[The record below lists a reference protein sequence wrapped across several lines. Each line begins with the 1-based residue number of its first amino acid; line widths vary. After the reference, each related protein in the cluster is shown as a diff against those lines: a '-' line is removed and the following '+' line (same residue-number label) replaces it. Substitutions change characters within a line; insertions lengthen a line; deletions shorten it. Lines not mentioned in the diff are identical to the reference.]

1 MENENYVG
9 YLKFYGKNIENGI
22 IQADIAG
29 QALIGFDECIR
40 FFNKKQNPEIIL
52 YDYKIPVITE
62 KGSWVVWVLGSMAG
76 MAGIFGTAY
85 LKKAGEKMAEKDFQ
99 DIGFSDIFRKSL
111 LALKNLV
118 DLIKH
123 KKGNINW
130 ENEDFHIEQKNDS
143 FFVSIKNESG
153 ESILIPIEQLEWF
166 KNIPKESLEKIV
178 QGVMV
183 GQSLSIGVRNEN
195 ENFDSTSITNEEKS
209 LFLSSEE
216 DEQEEVIF
224 PELVHGETT
233 QLEGKLVRGNEK
245 TNSLGFE
252 YKGVIL
258 NCHPT
263 KGSIRQYKSSLFLK
277 CKIDCYI
284 NRHEKSDLILDKKP
298 TLHIERVEPLESP
311 HVYRMVKFFYF

>member
-166 KNIPKESLEKIV
+166 KNIPKKSLEKIV
-178 QGVMV
+178 QGVMI

-277 CKIDCYI
+277 CKIYCYI

-298 TLHIERVEPLESP
+298 TLHIERVEPLESDQLNL
-311 HVYRMVKFFYF
+311 F

>member
-284 NRHEKSDLILDKKP
+284 NRHEKSDLIFDKKP
-298 TLHIERVEPLESP
+298 TLHIERVEPLESDQLNL
-311 HVYRMVKFFYF
+311 F

>member
-1 MENENYVG
+1 
-9 YLKFYGKNIENGI
+9 
-22 IQADIAG
+22 
-29 QALIGFDECIR
+29 
-40 FFNKKQNPEIIL
+40 
-52 YDYKIPVITE
+52 
-62 KGSWVVWVLGSMAG
+62 
-76 MAGIFGTAY
+76 
-85 LKKAGEKMAEKDFQ
+85 MAEKDFQ

-123 KKGNINW
+123 KKGNINC

-143 FFVSIKNESG
+143 FFVSIKNELG

-166 KNIPKESLEKIV
+166 KNIPKKSLEKIV
-178 QGVMV
+178 QGVMI

-277 CKIDCYI
+277 CKIYCYI

-298 TLHIERVEPLESP
+298 TLHIERVEPLESDQLNL
-311 HVYRMVKFFYF
+311 F

>member
-52 YDYKIPVITE
+52 YDYRIPVITE

-166 KNIPKESLEKIV
+166 KNIPKKSLEKIV

-298 TLHIERVEPLESP
+298 TLHIERVEPLESDQLNL
-311 HVYRMVKFFYF
+311 F

>member
-1 MENENYVG
+1 MESENYVG

-166 KNIPKESLEKIV
+166 KNIPKKSLEKIV

-298 TLHIERVEPLESP
+298 TLHIERVEPLESDQLNL
-311 HVYRMVKFFYF
+311 F

>member
-1 MENENYVG
+1 MESENYVG

-29 QALIGFDECIR
+29 QALIGFDGCIR

-166 KNIPKESLEKIV
+166 KNIPKKSLEKIV

-298 TLHIERVEPLESP
+298 TLHIERVEPLESDQLNL
-311 HVYRMVKFFYF
+311 F

>member
-1 MENENYVG
+1 MGNENYVG

-52 YDYKIPVITE
+52 YNYKIPVITE
-62 KGSWVVWVLGSMAG
+62 KGSWVIWVLGSITG
-76 MAGIFGTAY
+76 MAGVFGAAY

-99 DIGFSDIFRKSL
+99 DTGFSDIFKKSL
-111 LALKNLV
+111 SALKNYIE
-118 DLIKH
+118 LIKH
-123 KKGNINW
+123 KKGKIDW
-130 ENEDFHIEQKNDS
+130 ENEDFHIIQENNE
-143 FFVSIKNESG
+143 FFVSIKNELG
-153 ESILIPIEQLEWF
+153 ESILIPVEQIEWF
-166 KNIPKESLEKIV
+166 KNIPSKVLEKIV
-178 QGVMV
+178 QGVMI
-183 GQSLSIGVRNEN
+183 GQSLSIGVKSEN
-195 ENFDSTSITNEEKS
+195 GHFDTTSITNEEKN
-209 LFLSSEE
+209 LFLNSEE
-216 DEQEEVIF
+216 DEQEEIIF
-224 PELVHGETT
+224 PELIHGEEIV
-233 QLEGKLVRGNEK
+233 QLEGKLIRGNER

-284 NRHEKSDLILDKKP
+284 DRHSKSEFIYDKKP
-298 TLHIERVEPLESP
+298 TLYL
-311 HVYRMVKFFYF
+311 

>member
-298 TLHIERVEPLESP
+298 TLHIERVEPLESDQLNL
-311 HVYRMVKFFYF
+311 F

>member
-284 NRHEKSDLILDKKP
+284 NRHEKVI
-298 TLHIERVEPLESP
+298 
-311 HVYRMVKFFYF
+311 

>member
-1 MENENYVG
+1 MESENYVG

-40 FFNKKQNPEIIL
+40 YFNKKQNPEIIL

-76 MAGIFGTAY
+76 MTGIFGTAY

-153 ESILIPIEQLEWF
+153 ESILIPVEQLEWF
-166 KNIPKESLEKIV
+166 KNIPKKSLEKIV

-195 ENFDSTSITNEEKS
+195 ENFDLTSITNEEKS

-298 TLHIERVEPLESP
+298 TLHIERVEPLESDQLNL
-311 HVYRMVKFFYF
+311 F

>member
-76 MAGIFGTAY
+76 IFGTAY

-99 DIGFSDIFRKSL
+99 DIGFSDFFRKSL

-166 KNIPKESLEKIV
+166 KNIPKKSLEKIV

-298 TLHIERVEPLESP
+298 TLHIERVEPLESDQLNL
-311 HVYRMVKFFYF
+311 F

>member
-40 FFNKKQNPEIIL
+40 FFNKKQNPKIIL

-298 TLHIERVEPLESP
+298 TLHIERVEPLESDQLNL
-311 HVYRMVKFFYF
+311 F

>member
-1 MENENYVG
+1 
-9 YLKFYGKNIENGI
+9 
-22 IQADIAG
+22 
-29 QALIGFDECIR
+29 
-40 FFNKKQNPEIIL
+40 
-52 YDYKIPVITE
+52 
-62 KGSWVVWVLGSMAG
+62 

-298 TLHIERVEPLESP
+298 TLHIERVEPLESDQLNL
-311 HVYRMVKFFYF
+311 F

>member
-76 MAGIFGTAY
+76 IFGTAY

-99 DIGFSDIFRKSL
+99 DIGFSDFFRKSL

-153 ESILIPIEQLEWF
+153 ESILIPIKQLEWF
-166 KNIPKESLEKIV
+166 KNIPKKSLEKIV

-298 TLHIERVEPLESP
+298 TLHIERVEPLESDQLNL
-311 HVYRMVKFFYF
+311 F

>member
-62 KGSWVVWVLGSMAG
+62 KGSWVVWVLGS

-166 KNIPKESLEKIV
+166 KNIPKKSLEKIV
-178 QGVMV
+178 QGVMI

-277 CKIDCYI
+277 CKIYCYI

-298 TLHIERVEPLESP
+298 TLHIERVEPLESDQLNL
-311 HVYRMVKFFYF
+311 F

>member
-1 MENENYVG
+1 MESENYVG

-76 MAGIFGTAY
+76 MTGVFGTAY

-166 KNIPKESLEKIV
+166 KNIPKKSLEKIV

-298 TLHIERVEPLESP
+298 TLHIERVEPLESDQLNL
-311 HVYRMVKFFYF
+311 F

>member
-1 MENENYVG
+1 MGNENYVG

-52 YDYKIPVITE
+52 YNYKIPVITE
-62 KGSWVVWVLGSMAG
+62 KGSWVIWVLGSITG
-76 MAGIFGTAY
+76 MAGVFGAAY

-99 DIGFSDIFRKSL
+99 DTGFSDIFKKSL
-111 LALKNLV
+111 SALKNYIE
-118 DLIKH
+118 LIKH
-123 KKGNINW
+123 KKGKIDW
-130 ENEDFHIEQKNDS
+130 ENEDFHIIQENNE
-143 FFVSIKNESG
+143 FFVSIKNELG
-153 ESILIPIEQLEWF
+153 ESILIPVEQIEWF
-166 KNIPKESLEKIV
+166 KNIPSKVLEKIV
-178 QGVMV
+178 QGVMI
-183 GQSLSIGVRNEN
+183 GQSLSIGVKSEN
-195 ENFDSTSITNEEKS
+195 GHFDTTSITNEEKN
-209 LFLSSEE
+209 LFLNSEE
-216 DEQEEVIF
+216 DEQEEIIF
-224 PELVHGETT
+224 PELIHGEEIV
-233 QLEGKLVRGNEK
+233 QLEGKLIRGNER

-284 NRHEKSDLILDKKP
+284 DRHSKSEFIYDKKP
-298 TLHIERVEPLESP
+298 TLYLERVEPLESDQLDL
-311 HVYRMVKFFYF
+311 F

>member
-99 DIGFSDIFRKSL
+99 DIGFSDFFRKSL

-298 TLHIERVEPLESP
+298 TLHIERVEPLESDQLNL
-311 HVYRMVKFFYF
+311 F

>member
-130 ENEDFHIEQKNDS
+130 ENEDFYIEQKNDS

-166 KNIPKESLEKIV
+166 KNIPKKSLEKIV

-233 QLEGKLVRGNEK
+233 KLEGKLVRGNEK

-298 TLHIERVEPLESP
+298 TLHIERVEPLESDQLNL
-311 HVYRMVKFFYF
+311 F

>member
-166 KNIPKESLEKIV
+166 KNIPKKSLEKIV

-298 TLHIERVEPLESP
+298 TLHIERVEPLESDQLNL
-311 HVYRMVKFFYF
+311 F

>member
-85 LKKAGEKMAEKDFQ
+85 LKKAGEKMAKKDFQ

-143 FFVSIKNESG
+143 FFVSIKNELG

-166 KNIPKESLEKIV
+166 KNIPKKSLEKIV
-178 QGVMV
+178 QGVMI

-277 CKIDCYI
+277 CKIYCYI

-298 TLHIERVEPLESP
+298 TLHIERVEPLESDQLNL
-311 HVYRMVKFFYF
+311 F

>member
-85 LKKAGEKMAEKDFQ
+85 LKKAGEKMAERDFQ

-130 ENEDFHIEQKNDS
+130 GNEDFHIEQKNDS

-166 KNIPKESLEKIV
+166 KNIPKKSLEKIV

-277 CKIDCYI
+277 CKIYCYI

-298 TLHIERVEPLESP
+298 TLHIERVEPLESDQLNL
-311 HVYRMVKFFYF
+311 F

>member
-143 FFVSIKNESG
+143 FFVSIKNELG

-166 KNIPKESLEKIV
+166 KNIPKKSLEKIV
-178 QGVMV
+178 QGVMI

-277 CKIDCYI
+277 CKIYCYI

-298 TLHIERVEPLESP
+298 TLHIERVEPLESDQLNL
-311 HVYRMVKFFYF
+311 F

>member
-62 KGSWVVWVLGSMAG
+62 KGSWVIWVLGS

-99 DIGFSDIFRKSL
+99 DIGFSDIFRKSI

-123 KKGNINW
+123 KKGNIDW

-166 KNIPKESLEKIV
+166 KNIPKKSLEKIV

-298 TLHIERVEPLESP
+298 TLHIERVEPLESDQLNL
-311 HVYRMVKFFYF
+311 F

>member
-284 NRHEKSDLILDKKP
+284 NRHEKSDLILEKN
-298 TLHIERVEPLESP
+298 LLYI
-311 HVYRMVKFFYF
+311 